1 MTTAQA
7 PSRGG
12 VLDQVQLHHVTD
24 LDTLDAF
31 RRWAGERRD
40 ILCADTE
47 SAGLAWWRDKH
58 RMTQLGDLWNG
69 WAFPPEWMGGAHEVL
84 AKYTGRIGFFNAP
97 YDYLVLGHHHGLWLN
112 WAQIE
117 DAQLASH
124 LADSAPPGMHPSK
137 ALALKPRAA
146 HDIDPTAMAW
156 QGELDEAMKAQKW
169 TYATVPDD
177 FPPFWRYGAGDPVL
191 TSHLLA
197 RHLPEVRGSFGHA
210 YDLELAYARICAQMM
225 HTGMMIDRPY
235 IMHWED
241 QISAWCAQA
250 LAWLAAE
257 HGVTSV
263 ESGEQVGAALQ
274 RAGVTIERR
283 TAKTGRP
290 QIDKE
295 TMEHYAAAYPQ
306 AAGLISTLRNA
317 RKAQAVLGRH
327 FGKFLAMADEQD
339 VIHYAIHSIGAA
351 HTSRQSVTEP
361 AMQTFDRDFPQIR
374 GSFRPRPSMVFCSWD
389 AAQIEMRMAAHFSG
403 DRQLIADFA
412 FCDDSGTSFFVNLA
426 GQIYRTEISK
436 RDPRYTMTKNTSYAT
451 IYGSG
456 LDTAAATA
464 GVSVL
469 DLEPIYEGFKARYR
483 TLSRDSFRLVQSQKR
498 RGHRPQVHTLW
509 GRRLYADKAYA
520 LIDYRI
526 QGSSAEILKNAV
538 VGLDA
543 AGYGPALR
551 ITHHDE
557 IFAEVPAADAGAVLR
572 DVTALITDREHYR
585 VPILWEGQIMKERWI
600 K

>member
-1 MTTAQA
+1 MNE
-7 PSRGG
+7 
-12 VLDQVQLHHVTD
+12 LM
-24 LDTLDAF
+24 AF
-31 RRWAGERRD
+31 WRWMGERHD
-40 ILCADTE
+40 GVVCFDTE
-47 SAGLAWWRDKH
+47 SAGLAWWRNKH
-58 RMTQLGDLWNG
+58 RMTQIGDMRAG
-69 WAFPPEWMGGAHEVL
+69 WAFPPEWMGAAHEAL
-84 AKYTGRIGFFNAP
+84 QTWMAAGNRAGAWNAP
-97 YDYLVLGHHHGLWLN
+97 YDWLVLGHHHGLWLN

-169 TYATVPDD
+169 TYATVPGD

-191 TSHLLA
+191 TAHLLA
-197 RHLPEVRGSFGHA
+197 RHLPEVRGSFGAA

-225 HTGMMIDRPY
+225 HAGMMIDRPY
-235 IMHWED
+235 ITHWED
-241 QISAWCAQA
+241 QMQAWVAQA
-250 LAWLAAE
+250 LAWLKAE

-263 ESGEQVGAALQ
+263 ESGEQVGAALE
-274 RAGVTIERR
+274 RAGVFIERR
-283 TAKTGRP
+283 TPRTGRP

-295 TMEHYAAAYPQ
+295 TMEHYAATYPQ
-306 AAGLISTLRNA
+306 AAGLISTLRWA

-327 FGKFLAMADEQD
+327 FGKFLAMADEND
-339 VIHYAIHSIGAA
+339 VIHYAIHSVGAA

-361 AMQTFDRDFPQIR
+361 ALQTLDRDFPQIR
-374 GSFRPRPSMVFCSWD
+374 GSFRPRPGHVFVAWD
-389 AAQIEMRMAAHFSG
+389 ADQIEMRMAAHFSG

-412 FCDDSGTSFFVNLA
+412 ACDASGTSFFVNLA
-426 GQIYRTEISK
+426 GQIYREEISK

-464 GVSVL
+464 GVSVT

-498 RGHRPQVHTLW
+498 RGHRPQVTTLW

-526 QGSSAEILKNAV
+526 QGSSAEFLKAGALNM
-538 VGLDA
+538 DA
-543 AGYGPALR
+543 AGIGQYLR
-551 ITHHDE
+551 LPIHDE
-557 IFAEVPAADAGAVLR
+557 LLAEVPADQAEEILRAGAEIL
-572 DVTALITDREHYR
+572 TDRTRYR
-585 VPILWEGQIMKERWI
+585 VPLTWSGTTMPIRWT